1 MGMAGSEIVA
11 CPGGFKA
18 VGVSAGWPGLPSIQ
32 ARLRPL
38 HLEFRFVCF
47 NLLPYPL
54 RCLLLL
60 LNSAASGCAYGILNG
75 DDGQAE
81 PFADFE
87 AHGNGR
93 IAVDVMVKA
102 CAVLPLRVPDDARIE
117 PRGLIHSRAEQ
128 HGRRRSFAGGSFFYV
143 FVAFKVVHALG
154 GSFLVGAKPVGV
166 SLDTLHRPLSGYG
179 L

>member
-1 MGMAGSEIVA
+1 MI
-11 CPGGFKA
+11 
-18 VGVSAGWPGLPSIQ
+18 SAGWPGLPSIQ

-38 HLEFRFVCF
+38 HLQFGLVCF

-54 RCLLLL
+54 RSLLLL
-60 LNSAASGCAYGILNG
+60 LNSASSGCAYGVLNG

-102 CAVLPLRVPDDARIE
+102 LTVLPLRVPYDARI
-117 PRGLIHSRAEQ
+117 
-128 HGRRRSFAGGSFFYV
+128 
-143 FVAFKVVHALG
+143 
-154 GSFLVGAKPVGV
+154 
-166 SLDTLHRPLSGYG
+166 
-179 L
+179 